1 MRIKQ
6 WFLDKEFTQNEKYVI
21 ECGTASIERE
31 TEKAY
36 LLKWNSDYGYITR
49 WVPKSCICTEE
60 EINNTID
67 RLTRGI
73 NYNELLVQYAKDN
86 NIKGVR
92 IGLKTKTLINKIRSA
107 GLEVPA
113 RG

>member
-1 MRIKQ
+1 MKIKQ
-6 WFLDKEFTQNEKYVI
+6 WFLEKEFTQNERYVI

-60 EINNTID
+60 DIKKEIDNITK
-67 RLTRGI
+67 GI
-73 NYNELLVQYAKDN
+73 NYNELLVM
-86 NIKGVR
+86 
-92 IGLKTKTLINKIRSA
+92 LKKTI
-107 GLEVPA
+107 
-113 RG
+113 